1 MQTQFLVVTIGLF
14 KNLSESLRVEILFWQ
29 GINGIQRPV
38 WGLTYSVEF
47 LCLSLKQVFLS
58 KAITLMITLLIFQ
71 ILLIVEYIGESC
83 TIPFKLPHRKLSF
96 DCLRIKGLLV
106 VTIIKLDHG
115 LKWRPTI
122 LIFKRK
128 VEICALSDDLAH
140 GHVVAGGCVRA
151 AHTQLLHLKLRLR
164 EQTLSLKISMGYIR
178 ICILLLIYM
187 LHKSISLKVR
197 VWLLIIESHVGLD
210 YSLNIIR

>member
-1 MQTQFLVVTIGLF
+1 MGLF
-14 KNLSESLRVEILFWQ
+14 ENLGESLWVEILCWQ
-29 GINGIQRPV
+29 GIKSIQRPV
-38 WGLTYSVEF
+38 WGLPYSVEF
-47 LCLSLKQVFLS
+47 LYLSLKQVFLS
-58 KAITLMITLLIFQ
+58 KAIPLMITLLIFQ
-71 ILLIVEYIGESC
+71 ILLIVEYIRDSC
-83 TIPFKLPHRKLSF
+83 TIPFKLPHCKLSL

-106 VTIIKLDHG
+106 VTVIKLDHG
-115 LKWRPTI
+115 LKWRPAI

-128 VEICALSDDLAH
+128 VEVSALSDDLAH

-178 ICILLLIYM
+178 IRILLLIYM

-197 VWLLIIESHVGLD
+197 GWLLIIESHVGLD
-210 YSLNIIR
+210 YSLNINR

>member
-1 MQTQFLVVTIGLF
+1 
-14 KNLSESLRVEILFWQ
+14 
-29 GINGIQRPV
+29 
-38 WGLTYSVEF
+38 
-47 LCLSLKQVFLS
+47 
-58 KAITLMITLLIFQ
+58 MITLLIFQ

-83 TIPFKLPHRKLSF
+83 TVPFKLPHCKLSL
-96 DCLRIKGLLV
+96 DCLRIKRLLV
-106 VTIIKLDHG
+106 VTIVKLDHG
-115 LKWRPTI
+115 LKWRPAI

-128 VEICALSDDLAH
+128 VEVCAISDDLAH

-151 AHTQLLHLKLRLR
+151 AQTQLLHLKLRLR

-178 ICILLLIYM
+178 IRILLLIYM

-197 VWLLIIESHVGLD
+197 GWLLIIESHVSLD